1 MSPAVEPPIAAMGAP
16 AKPQDATVPFDW
28 RGFFWFI
35 FWFATLVFSL
45 RVLIISPYNI
55 PSESMQPRLLIGDY
69 LLVNKMAYG
78 YSKYSLP
85 FSVPLIPGR
94 VFARTPERGD
104 VVVFKAP
111 PVNDNDY
118 IKRVIGLP
126 GDTIELKGGA
136 LFINGKPIKREVQ
149 PMLAVPVDDNMP
161 GPDSTLGRFLDRD
174 ATGKSVLELPIV
186 RETLP
191 GGATFDTIDM
201 GPGYMTDDYGPI
213 TVPPDHLFLMGD
225 NRDGSADSRVSVDR
239 KGLGGPVP
247 FDAIAGRAEIIS
259 FSTDGTAEWYNPL
272 SWFEALRS
280 GRAGTNLRPAHN
292 GKTE

>member
-1 MSPAVEPPIAAMGAP
+1 MAKSARDEETSWGKLIRDIVVIVALVLGIHSCV
-16 AKPQDATVPFDW
+16 AKPF
-28 RGFFWFI
+28 
-35 FWFATLVFSL
+35 
-45 RVLIISPYNI
+45 YI
-55 PSESMQPRLLIGDY
+55 PSDSMMPVLRNGDRLI
-69 LLVNKMAYG
+69 V
-78 YSKYSLP
+78 SKYPYGWSYASVSFHLAPKIAGRLFGKLP
-85 FSVPLIPGR
+85 
-94 VFARTPERGD
+94 ARGD
-104 VVVFKAP
+104 IVVLEHP
-111 PVNDNDY
+111 ENRIDY

-136 LFINGKPIKREVQ
+136 LFINGKPVKREVQ
-149 PMLAVPVDDNMP
+149 PMLSVPVDDNMP
-161 GPDSTLGRFLDRD
+161 GPDSTLGRFLDKD
-174 ATGKSVLELPIV
+174 ANGKYVLELPIV

-213 TVPPDHLFLMGD
+213 KVPADHLFLMGD

-239 KGLGGPVP
+239 KGLGGPVL

-280 GRAGTNLRPAHN
+280 GRAGTNLRPAHD
-292 GKTE
+292 GKTQ